1 MKRIA
6 AGLFF
11 LFAATPALAQDA
23 AAVAAANN
31 FYTAYRALPRAA
43 GIPAPSAQARLQ
55 PLLSGRLARLIAEAA
70 SAQARFRARVPFAPP
85 LLEGDLFSSALE
97 GPTGFRAGGCTG
109 TPAAQRC
116 RIEFTRPSVPNPRGP
131 SQALAQALAQPTNWN
146 DDLLLVNE
154 GGVWKVDDVD
164 YRGGFA
170 YGNTGLLSQSL
181 AMVIRSAS

>member
-11 LFAATPALAQDA
+11 LFAAGPVMVLNAGAQDA
-23 AAVAAANN
+23 AAALAANN
-31 FYTAYRALPRAA
+31 FYTTTRALPRAA

-55 PLLSGRLARLIAEAA
+55 PLLSARLARLMSEAA
-70 SAQARFRARVPFAPP
+70 AAQARFRARVPFAPP

-97 GPTGFRAGGCTG
+97 GPASFRVGACNG

-116 RIEFTRPSVPNPRGP
+116 RIEFTRPPAAMARGP
-131 SQALAQALAQPTNWN
+131 VQPGTWN
-146 DDLLLVNE
+146 DDLLLINE

>member
-1 MKRIA
+1 MKRA
-6 AGLFF
+6 LCLAL
-11 LFAATPALAQDA
+11 LLAATPSLAQDPGA
-23 AAVAAANN
+23 AAAANG
-31 FYTAYRALPRAA
+31 FYTSLRALPRAA

-55 PLLSGRLARLIAEAA
+55 PLMSARLARLMSEATA
-70 SAQARFRARVPFAPP
+70 AQNRFRARARFAPP

-97 GPTGFRAGGCTG
+97 GAASFQVAGCNG

-116 RIEFTRPSVPNPRGP
+116 RIQFHRTPVANARGP
-131 SQALAQALAQPTNWN
+131 VQPADWN

-154 GGVWKVDDVD
+154 GGAWKVDDVD

-181 AMVIRSAS
+181 AMVIRAAS

>member
-6 AGLFF
+6 AAFLL
-11 LFAATPALAQDA
+11 LFAAAPGMVRTAAAQDVA
-23 AAVAAANN
+23 ALAAANN
-31 FYTAYRALPRAA
+31 FYTATRALPRAA
-43 GIPAPSAQARLQ
+43 GIPAPAAQARLQ
-55 PLLSGRLARLIAEAA
+55 PLLSARLARLMAEAA

-97 GPTGFRAGGCTG
+97 GPASFRTGACNG

-116 RIEFTRPSVPNPRGP
+116 RIEFTRPSVPNARGP
-131 SQALAQALAQPTNWN
+131 AQPNNWN
-146 DDLLLVNE
+146 DDLLLINE

-181 AMVIRSAS
+181 SMVIRSAS